1 MPKFQPEAADFDGWF
16 DRHPVLFQSELAAI
30 RSLLPAFQKGMEIGV
45 GTGRFA
51 AVLGIRHG
59 LEPLEDYAE
68 IARSRGIQVVKGVAE
83 QMPYADGSFDL
94 ALLVTV
100 DCFLDDVP
108 KAFAETSR
116 ILKEGGTFV
125 VAILDKNGAIAKKYE
140 GSGSPSYQNA
150 HFHSPEEIVGWMT
163 GAGFSDFRFAQ
174 TLVAENPASLEAPH
188 TGVGKGN
195 FAVVLGRKNLETNS

>member
-1 MPKFQPEAADFDGWF
+1 MPKFPPEATDYDGWF

-30 RSLLPAFQKGMEIGV
+30 RLLLPPFEKGVEIGV

-51 AVLGIRHG
+51 AALGIRQG
-59 LEPLEDYAE
+59 LEPLDEYAE
-68 IARSRGIQVVKGVAE
+68 IARSRGIEVAKGVAE
-83 QMPYADGSFDL
+83 QMPYADASFDL
-94 ALLVTV
+94 ALMVTV
-100 DCFLDDVP
+100 DCFLNDVP

-140 GSGSPSYQNA
+140 RSGSPSYQNA

-163 GAGFSDFRFAQ
+163 GAGFSDFHFAQ
-174 TLVAENPASLEAPH
+174 TLVAEGPASPEAPH
-188 TGVGKGN
+188 TGVGTGS
-195 FAVVLGRKNLETNS
+195 FAVVLGRKIFEIDS